1 MNKTVK
7 TIGITAALAV
17 MIPLSAYAATNA
29 ATSTTTSTAAST
41 TLAANAAVNPVG
53 ERGFGLGGRG
63 GFVSQEVLD
72 LLKLDQAA
80 LKEKLAAGKT
90 LAAVADEQGVTRDQL
105 KQALTKAF
113 DAKQAAEKTQFTTNL
128 DSMIDSNK
136 LDKAGFKGG
145 FGAVSNLADVAKL
158 FSMTETELNNSL
170 AGGKTLAAIATEKG
184 VDTQKVIDL
193 VKTGI
198 DAQIKQAVTDGKL
211 TQAQADT
218 KIANSATMA
227 QNIVNGTGFGGG
239 HRGGHRGGFG
249 GWGPAP
255 QADQAPA
262 ATDSTGSTQS
272 GSQA

>member
-1 MNKTVK
+1 MNKMVK
-7 TIGITAALAV
+7 TIGITTALAV

-29 ATSTTTSTAAST
+29 ATSTTTSKTTST
-41 TLAANAAVNPVG
+41 AANATSTTNDEAIPVG
-53 ERGFGLGGRG
+53 DRGFGFGGRG

-80 LKEKLAAGKT
+80 LNAKLAAGST
-90 LAAVADEQGVTRDQL
+90 LAAVAEAQGVTRDQL

-136 LDKAGFKGG
+136 VGKMGFKGG
-145 FGAVSNLADVAKL
+145 FGAVSNLADVAGL
-158 FSMTETELNNSL
+158 FSMTETELKDSL

-184 VDTQKVIDL
+184 VVAQKVIDL
-193 VKTGI
+193 VKAGI

-218 KIANSATMA
+218 KIANSAAMA

-255 QADQAPA
+255 QAEQAPSA
-262 ATDSTGSTQS
+262 TGSASTT
-272 GSQA
+272 